1 MRPNLRFEK
10 FEVRYPKPAGLKNDV
25 NSMRSGERINKYCYG
40 CGLSGGCLISKM
52 QLCFQLLLEVGFE
65 AVTVENRTRQF
76 GDIIENELENF
87 EKSKAEFIK
96 VF

>member
-1 MRPNLRFEK
+1 
-10 FEVRYPKPAGLKNDV
+10 
-25 NSMRSGERINKYCYG
+25 
-40 CGLSGGCLISKM
+40 M
-52 QLCFQLLLEVGFE
+52 QLCLQLLLEVGFE
-65 AVTVENRTRQF
+65 AVIVEDRTRHF